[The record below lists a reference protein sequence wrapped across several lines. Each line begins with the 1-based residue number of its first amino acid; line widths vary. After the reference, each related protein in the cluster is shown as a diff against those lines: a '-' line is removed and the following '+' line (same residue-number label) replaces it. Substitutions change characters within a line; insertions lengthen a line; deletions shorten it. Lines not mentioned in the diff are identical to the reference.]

1 MKKIDFTYSAA
12 TIQRRFSLIREVE
25 LSKNWYQILL
35 DEEFSLMIMAEKLAM
50 PNDRHK
56 VIASLDLVT
65 NRYWETEKLHEA
77 GVIRD
82 LMENS
87 IPRRYRTGN
96 EISVIK
102 GA

>member
-25 LSKNWYQILL
+25 LSKNCYQILL
-35 DEEFSLMIMAEKLAM
+35 DEEFSLMVIAEKLAM

-65 NRYWETEKLHEA
+65 NRYWESEELLEVCLIREMIEQAVPLH
-77 GVIRD
+77 
-82 LMENS
+82 LQL
-87 IPRRYRTGN
+87 P
-96 EISVIK
+96 
-102 GA
+102 

>member
-1 MKKIDFTYSAA
+1 MKKIDVTYSAA

-65 NRYWETEKLHEA
+65 NRYWETEELREA
-77 GVIRD
+77 GVIRG

-87 IPRRYRTGN
+87 IPRRYRVM
-96 EISVIK
+96 S
-102 GA
+102 

>member
-25 LSKNWYQILL
+25 LSKKWYQILL
-35 DEEFSLMIMAEKLAM
+35 DEDLSLMIMAEKLAM

-65 NRYWETEKLHEA
+65 NRYRGTEELREA
-77 GVIRD
+77 GAIRD
-82 LMENS
+82 LMDNS
-87 IPRRYRTGN
+87 VPRRYRTGN
-96 EISVIK
+96 DISVIK